1 MAALSI
7 IDVQRFK
14 CQISQ
19 AISFQNLIIKIQLKI
34 LYNLE
39 QVCQNFLLTSLNF
52 NKHTS
57 LRNLGCIFKIIKVG
71 KVKLRVQ
78 QY

>member
-1 MAALSI
+1 MLKKKKKKFLSFTPVGALALSI

-19 AISFQNLIIKIQLKI
+19 ARSFQNLIIKIQLKI

-39 QVCQNFLLTSLNF
+39 QVCQNFTHF
-52 NKHTS
+52 
-57 LRNLGCIFKIIKVG
+57 IEF
-71 KVKLRVQ
+71 
-78 QY
+78 